1 MKQDQPWCLKFILSK
16 KCKVFGLCATAHSRQ
31 WLKFLILFKV
41 SHRRWQQQGLM
52 PIHREDHVTNWL
64 GSPHSLH
71 RCLRLPLVACDR
83 DPYIYPALIRW
94 RASMTAPLYIQT
106 ILFISI
112 LYRWW
117 TGPKWLWATVVVFYF
132 YEPRKHSIIIILQI
146 GKIYLVE
153 VQDKTTC
160 LRNIV
165 CINIQRSHMVKLA
178 GTLAHLFYQW

>member
-83 DPYIYPALIRW
+83 DPYILHLFVDALAW
-94 RASMTAPLYIQT
+94 LH
-106 ILFISI
+106 LFI
-112 LYRWW
+112 YRQSCSFPSYID
-117 TGPKWLWATVVVFYF
+117 GEQGQNDSGQQWLFFIFMNRGSTV
-132 YEPRKHSIIIILQI
+132 
-146 GKIYLVE
+146 
-153 VQDKTTC
+153 
-160 LRNIV
+160 
-165 CINIQRSHMVKLA
+165 
-178 GTLAHLFYQW
+178 